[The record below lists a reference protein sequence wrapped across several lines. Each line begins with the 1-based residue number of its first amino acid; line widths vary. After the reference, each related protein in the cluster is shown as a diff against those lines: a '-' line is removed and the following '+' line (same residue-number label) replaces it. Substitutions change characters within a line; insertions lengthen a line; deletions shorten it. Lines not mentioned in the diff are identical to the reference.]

1 METNDQDSLLQY
13 YNDELTYLRRLGRS
27 FASRYPKVAAQL
39 EMSAEQCAD
48 PHVERLI
55 ESFAFLTAR
64 LQRRMDGEFPDITA
78 SLLGVMYPQ
87 LVDPVPPMAIARFD
101 VDPEQSKMTAAH
113 FIRPNTSLFSQAPN
127 GLTCRFRTCY
137 PVELWP
143 LEVRNAS
150 LESPAQ
156 FEFLDSSATVA
167 KVLRLTLTVQGTTLQ
182 ELSNKGKPADEPVD
196 EEERSFKKL
205 RFYLRGDATLVN
217 TIYELLFC
225 HVLKVA
231 ILPENSKQP
240 VYLPPNSI
248 LPVGFNADEGVIP
261 YPPHA
266 LPAYRLIQEYFGFPE
281 KFHFFDIANLDLN
294 QGGKTLDLLF
304 MLDRMPPERMS
315 VDRRNFV
322 LGCAPIINLFS
333 KTTEPIRIDQ
343 RHHEYRVD
351 PDMRRERTTEIHSII
366 SVSSSSNPRE
376 ETVVMEPFYSFR
388 HRLDRRGQRS
398 FWFSRRLPT
407 GREDLSGTDIF
418 LSFVDLDFNPT
429 LPPEQVVYA
438 HTLCTN
444 RDFTSQMT
452 ADAQLQI
459 EESAPL
465 SRITCLGKPTQPR
478 YPPMKGATLWSLIS
492 NLTLNYL
499 SLSSETASLDALR
512 QILRVY
518 SLSEQPSTYQQV
530 QGIRSMSC
538 RRVNRRL
545 GTEPWRGFCQGT
557 EVTLTFDE
565 TLYVGTG
572 AFLLGAV
579 LNQFLAL
586 YTSINSFTQL
596 VIKSEQREGEWK
608 RWAPLAGYQELL

>member
-1 METNDQDSLLQY
+1 
-13 YNDELTYLRRLGRS
+13 
-27 FASRYPKVAAQL
+27 
-39 EMSAEQCAD
+39 MSAEQCAD

-64 LQRRMDGEFPDITA
+64 LQRRMDGEFPEITA

-101 VDPEQSKMTAAH
+101 VDPEQGQMTAAH
-113 FIRPNTSLFSQAPN
+113 CIVPGTSLFSQAPN

-143 LEVRNAS
+143 LELKSAGF
-150 LESPAQ
+150 ESPAQ
-156 FEFLDSSATVA
+156 FNFLDSSAKVA
-167 KVLRLTLTVQGTTLQ
+167 SVLRLSLSVQGTTLE
-182 ELSNKGKPADEPVD
+182 ELSQN
-196 EEERSFKKL
+196 EELAFKKL
-205 RFYLRGDATLVN
+205 RFYLRGDPTLVN
-217 TIYELLFC
+217 TVYELLFC
-225 HVLKVA
+225 HALKVA
-231 ILPENSKQP
+231 ILPENSKVP
-240 VYLPPNSI
+240 VYLPSDSI
-248 LPVGFNADEGVIP
+248 LPVGFKADEGVIP
-261 YPPHA
+261 YPSHA
-266 LPAYRLIQEYFGFPE
+266 LPAYRLVQEYFAFPE
-281 KFHFFDIANLDLN
+281 KFHFFDVTNLHLHK
-294 QGGKTLDLLF
+294 GGKTLDLLL
-304 MLDRMPPERMS
+304 MLDRMPPERMT
-315 VDRRNFV
+315 VDSRNFV
-322 LGCAPIINLFS
+322 LGCAPIVNLFH
-333 KTTEPIRIDQ
+333 KTTEPIRLDQ
-343 RHHEYRVD
+343 RSHEYRVD

-366 SVSSSSNPRE
+366 SVSSSSNPKE
-376 ETVVMEPFYSFR
+376 ETVMLEPFYSFR
-388 HRLDRRGQRS
+388 HRLDRRTQRA

-407 GREDLSGTDIF
+407 GREDFGGTDIF
-418 LSFVDLDFNPT
+418 LSFVDLDLNPT

-452 ADAQLQI
+452 ADAELQI

-478 YPPMKGATLWSLIS
+478 YPPMGGATLWHLIS

-499 SLSSETASLDALR
+499 SLSGGAESLDALR

-538 RRVNRRL
+538 RRVSRRL
-545 GTEPWRGFCQGT
+545 GAEPWRGFCQGT
-557 EVTLTFDE
+557 EVTLSFDE
-565 TLYVGTG
+565 TLYVGSG

-586 YTSINSFTQL
+586 YASINSFTQL